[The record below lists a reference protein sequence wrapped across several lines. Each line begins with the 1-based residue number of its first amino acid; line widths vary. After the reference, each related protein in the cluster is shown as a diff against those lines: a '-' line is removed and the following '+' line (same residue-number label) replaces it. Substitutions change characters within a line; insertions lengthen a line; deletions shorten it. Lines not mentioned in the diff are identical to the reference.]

1 MPLNLSN
8 LISNRASAV
17 IDFGNDNLL
26 NVEYLPAAITAEMLA
41 GLTTLG
47 NPSALSETAAL
58 SALEGVTKTLL
69 GLLVSWDLVDV
80 PADDPTAEPAPLPID
95 AEHLNQ
101 LGLMNEWVLLN
112 GILAAQGNA
121 GKS

>member
-8 LISNRASAV
+8 LISNRAAAV
-17 IDFGNDNLL
+17 IDFGNGNLL
-26 NVEYLPAAITAEMLA
+26 NVEFLPAAITAETLA
-41 GLTTLG
+41 GLTALG
-47 NPSALSETAAL
+47 NPNALDEGAAVAAL
-58 SALEGVTKTLL
+58 QGVTKTLL
-69 GLLVSWDLVDV
+69 DLLASWDLVDNGGDLAV
-80 PADDPTAEPAPLPID
+80 EAQPVPID
-95 AEHLNQ
+95 ADNLTR